1 MARRIEV
8 SPFDRAYEGVLE
20 YIEAH
25 GLKPGDRLPSERDLC
40 VALDVSRTT
49 LRSALAQ
56 LSVVHV
62 VECHPGSGSFVCPPR
77 PTTHL
82 DDLSGFSEIVR
93 KAGEVP
99 RSSVLSSEVVACPD
113 KIAPRLGLMPGD
125 PVFKLRRVRGVE
137 REAVCVE
144 AAYVAAAGCP
154 GIEDIDF
161 ARESLTQVLEARF
174 GKIEPAPDGGEGRR
188 RGFWASRRAPS
199 SSPSAS
205 CAPTPRSLRWNTANR
220 CTCPS
225 ASAWCAPP
233 SSRPRT
239 AARASRGRRWS
250 RMSKGYSSAPWLNE
264 SAEPAHQPLYLR
276 IRRAIRD
283 RINAGEFTPGASI
296 PSETDLA
303 QHYGTTK
310 LTIRNAIDGLIDEG
324 LLFRVQGKGTFVTH
338 GLRANSAS
346 HGPRGFRASQGD
358 MRHRPTVRVLETA
371 LRPTGAYYAR
381 LFDVSPESELF
392 QVRRLNCVDDEPF
405 AIENALVPCE
415 LFPGI
420 ETVDVSL
427 FSLYEFCAPWRS
439 SRSASSS
446 RARPS
451 CCAAAWTT
459 PRWGSVA

>member
-1 MARRIEV
+1 
-8 SPFDRAYEGVLE
+8 
-20 YIEAH
+20 
-25 GLKPGDRLPSERDLC
+25 
-40 VALDVSRTT
+40 
-49 LRSALAQ
+49 
-56 LSVVHV
+56 
-62 VECHPGSGSFVCPPR
+62 
-77 PTTHL
+77 
-82 DDLSGFSEIVR
+82 
-93 KAGEVP
+93 
-99 RSSVLSSEVVACPD
+99 
-113 KIAPRLGLMPGD
+113 
-125 PVFKLRRVRGVE
+125 
-137 REAVCVE
+137 
-144 AAYVAAAGCP
+144 
-154 GIEDIDF
+154 
-161 ARESLTQVLEARF
+161 
-174 GKIEPAPDGGEGRR
+174 
-188 RGFWASRRAPS
+188 
-199 SSPSAS
+199 
-205 CAPTPRSLRWNTANR
+205 
-220 CTCPS
+220 
-225 ASAWCAPP
+225 
-233 SSRPRT
+233 
-239 AARASRGRRWS
+239 
-250 RMSKGYSSAPWLNE
+250 MSKGYSSAPWLNE

-427 FSLYEFCAPWRS
+427 FSLYEFYALRGH
-439 SRSASSS
+439 AVV
-446 RARPS
+446 RAVEELEV
-451 CCAAAWTT
+451 CELK
-459 PRWGSVA
+459 PREAQLLRGSVDDPALGIRCVSYDAAGRALEYVTSMAIGKYACYSVSQ